1 MDVDENSTRGN
12 QVGATSIAIELTGEM
27 LIGARGVRGTESTLR
42 AVDPATGAEL
52 EPDFGGG
59 SARDVDAAC
68 VLAEAAFN
76 PFRAVSLER
85 RAEFLEAIAQGILDL
100 GDVLVERVIRESG
113 LPRGRVEG
121 ERGRTVGQLRL
132 FATLAREGRWLNATI
147 DRALP
152 ERKPAPRPDLRAQKI
167 AVGPVAVFSASNF
180 PLAFSVAG
188 GDTAAAFAAGC
199 PVVAKSHSSHLGT
212 SELVGRVIQKVVAD
226 CGLPEGVFSLLVG
239 SGSSVG
245 EELVKHSAIQ
255 AVGFTGSRR
264 VGRTLVALAA
274 AREVP
279 IPVYAEMSSINPVF
293 LLPGALAQR
302 AEQIAQGLI
311 DSVTLGTGQFC
322 TKPGIAMGIAGPD
335 FERFRAAAQAG
346 VEAKAATTM
355 LNSGIHRAY
364 CHGAAQWGKDSGVQR
379 LSAGGAAPEGSYAG
393 QPMLF
398 ATTARH
404 FMETPSLLEEVFGPA
419 VLLIECGGGDELLAV
434 ASSLNGQLT
443 ATLHLA
449 DADTELARTLV
460 PLLER
465 KAGRILVNGFPT
477 GVEVCYAMVHGGP
490 PPATSDSRATSVGA
504 MSIERFLRP
513 VCYQG
518 FPAELLPEALQDANP
533 LHLLRLVEGK
543 LEQA

>member
-1 MDVDENSTRGN
+1 MK
-12 QVGATSIAIELTGEM
+12 LTGEM
-27 LIGARGVRGTESTLR
+27 LIGARAVRGTESAVR
-42 AVDPATGAEL
+42 AVNPATGVEM
-52 EPDFGGG
+52 EPEFGGG
-59 SARDVDAAC
+59 SIADVDAAC
-68 VLAEAAFN
+68 TLADAAFDAY
-76 PFRAVSLER
+76 RAVSLER
-85 RAEFLEAIAQGILDL
+85 RAELLEAIAQGIVDL
-100 GDVLVERVIRESG
+100 GDELVERVMSESG

-132 FATLAREGRWLNATI
+132 FASLAREGRWLNATL

-152 ERKPAPRPDLRAQKI
+152 ERKPLPRADLRAQKI
-167 AVGPVAVFSASNF
+167 PVGPVAVFSASNF

-188 GDTAAAFAAGC
+188 GDTAAALAAGC

-212 SELVGRVIQKVVAD
+212 SEMVGRVIQKVVAD

-239 SGSSVG
+239 GGASVG
-245 EELVKHSAIQ
+245 EALVQHPAIQ

-264 VGRTLVALAA
+264 VGRHLVALAA

-302 AEQIAQGLI
+302 AETIAQGLI

-322 TKPGIAMGIAGPD
+322 TKPGIVMGIAGPD
-335 FERFRAAAQAG
+335 FDRFRAAAQAA

-364 CHGAAQWGKDSGVQR
+364 CSGAADWGKDAGVR
-379 LSAGGAAPEGSYAG
+379 TLSAGSEPTPGSYAG
-393 QPMLF
+393 QPKLF
-398 ATTARH
+398 ATTAQH
-404 FMETPSLLEEVFGPA
+404 FLKSPNLMEEVFGPA
-419 VLLIECGGGDELLAV
+419 AMLIECGGIDEFIAV
-434 ASSLNGQLT
+434 AKYLNGQLT
-443 ATLHLA
+443 ATLHL
-449 DADTELARTLV
+449 TEQDVEIARVLV

-465 KAGRILVNGFPT
+465 KAGRLLVNGFPT

-490 PPATSDSRATSVGA
+490 SPATSDSRVTSVGA

-513 VCYQG
+513 VCYQD
-518 FPAELLPEALQDANP
+518 FPAILLPEALQDSNP
-533 LHLLRLVEGK
+533 LHLWRLVEGK
-543 LEQA
+543 LQQQ